1 MAKVR
6 DMTKGSPVGHIIAFS
21 VPLLLGNMFQQM
33 YSLVDTAV
41 VGKIC
46 GVEAL
51 AAVGSAGW
59 LDWLVLGFVIGLTQ
73 GFAIL
78 ISQRF
83 GAGDMKGMRKA
94 VAMSGY
100 ITVAAIAVIT
110 TISLLLC
117 GKVLH
122 WMNTPVESYDLALS
136 YVRVIFMGIP
146 VTMCYN
152 LFGGMLRAL
161 GDSRTPL
168 IAMVIAALSNVAL
181 DFLFVAKFSMGVEGA
196 ALATVLG
203 QLFSAVFCF
212 AAVLRV
218 KALRLTKDD
227 WKIDAKT
234 LCLLA
239 KLGVPVAGQNTI
251 VSIGGVVLQGIA
263 NGFGVIIMAGISATS
278 KLTGLFEMAG
288 LSISTAM
295 HTFAGQ
301 NMGAGRYD
309 RIRDGVKKAVIIA
322 VSIAILGG
330 TVGIIFGRQ
339 MLTMFVDMSSEMA
352 PQVIDAAY
360 EFFRIICVMYFAL
373 FSMFIFRTTLQGMGD
388 ALFPI
393 LSSLIQVFMRTVVTY
408 LLSLVIAEKGVYI
421 GDILAWFSAGVFLLI
436 VYTRRI
442 NKLDPIKTRKAVS

>member
-94 VAMSGY
+94 VAMSAY
-100 ITVAAIAVIT
+100 ITVAAIMVIT

-168 IAMVIAALSNVAL
+168 IAMVIAALANVAL
-181 DFLFVAKFSMGVEGA
+181 DFLFVAKFGMGVEGA

-212 AAVLRV
+212 IAVLRV

-234 LCLLA
+234 LRLLA
-239 KLGVPVAGQNTI
+239 KLAVFNGAAGLMVLSMAFVFNMQA
-251 VSIGGVVLQGIA
+251 VMAEYAAMSAAMLAAFVVLA
-263 NGFGVIIMAGISATS
+263 NVT
-278 KLTGLFEMAG
+278 LL
-288 LSISTAM
+288 L
-295 HTFAGQ
+295 
-301 NMGAGRYD
+301 YD
-309 RIRDGVKKAVIIA
+309 RVLLVMMAFYLKK
-322 VSIAILGG
+322 LRPRLMRGG
-330 TVGIIFGRQ
+330 Q
-339 MLTMFVDMSSEMA
+339 
-352 PQVIDAAY
+352 
-360 EFFRIICVMYFAL
+360 
-373 FSMFIFRTTLQGMGD
+373 
-388 ALFPI
+388 
-393 LSSLIQVFMRTVVTY
+393 
-408 LLSLVIAEKGVYI
+408 
-421 GDILAWFSAGVFLLI
+421 
-436 VYTRRI
+436 
-442 NKLDPIKTRKAVS
+442 